1 MVEGSR
7 FSIGTE
13 LSIMSFATRSIV
25 PEMMDDPALDPVAHR
40 QALAG
45 LRRIHWWSG
54 TAKSLAWTL
63 SEIAQRKQLEHI
75 RVLDIGCGGG
85 DVTSQIAVCM
95 ASTMACEVVGWDM
108 SPTAVETANAYRS
121 KVQHATSG
129 RCSVDFQVQDILTM
143 QATDKP
149 SSKDFDFVICSLF
162 LHHFQDR
169 EAFAIMKRMLG
180 LARHAIVIDD
190 LIRSRFGYTLAIL
203 GCHLLSRSR
212 IVHFDGPQSV
222 RAAFKPQEIL
232 AMASEAG
239 ARNGRIRNLWPARFQ
254 FVAEPPK

>member
-1 MVEGSR
+1 MLAVFPREQVKNQ
-7 FSIGTE
+7 
-13 LSIMSFATRSIV
+13 MSFAIRNIV
-25 PEMMDDPALDPVAHR
+25 PEKMDDPALDPIAHR
-40 QALAG
+40 RALAG

-54 TAKSLAWTL
+54 TAKSFASTL
-63 SEIAQRKQLEHI
+63 GEIAQRKHMKHCRI
-75 RVLDIGCGGG
+75 LDIGCGGG
-85 DVTSQIAVCM
+85 DVTSQIAVYM

-108 SPTAVETANAYRS
+108 SPTAVEAASSYRS
-121 KVQHATSG
+121 KVQYATSG

-143 QATDKP
+143 RSAEKLP
-149 SSKDFDFVICSLF
+149 SKEFDFVICSLF

-169 EAFAIMKRMLG
+169 EAFAIMKRMLV

-190 LIRSRFGYTLAIL
+190 LIRSRFGYILAIL

-222 RAAFKPQEIL
+222 RAAFTPQEIL

-239 ARNGRIRNLWPARFQ
+239 TRNGRIRNLWPARFQ
-254 FVAEPPK
+254 FVAEPLQ